1 VGGIL
6 QVPPAGLRPSP
17 LRQMGDDAVMTSQAA
32 RRPLERLLSGGLTVV
47 ILAILAFIGWQFL
60 GTNRAS
66 AHKQHT
72 VVGAIEDDWFD
83 RTGDAN
89 DDRLRIGQGFAIL
102 RIPRFGADFAVP
114 VIQGVG
120 DSELASGVG
129 HFSDTA
135 RPGQIGNF
143 AVAGHRVTRGQPFA
157 DFPSLRAGDKVIVE
171 TRTDVFTY
179 VLDGGGTDLTV
190 DHRDIAVV
198 QPVPGHPKA
207 TPRTALIT
215 LVTCSEIYHT
225 DNRSVVHGY
234 LVSAE
239 HV

>member
-1 VGGIL
+1 MVI
-6 QVPPAGLRPSP
+6 V
-17 LRQMGDDAVMTSQAA
+17 AA
-32 RRPLERLLSGGLTVV
+32 LGYL
-47 ILAILAFIGWQFL
+47 GWQFV
-60 GTNRAS
+60 GTNVVS
-66 AHKQHT
+66 EHKQHT
-72 VVGAIEDDWFD
+72 VVGAIQGDWSD

-89 DDRLRIGQGFAIL
+89 ADPLRMGQGFAIL
-102 RIPRFGADFAVP
+102 RIPRFGTDFQVP
-114 VIQGVG
+114 IIQGVE

-129 HFSDTA
+129 HFSDTV

-179 VLDGGGTDLTV
+179 VLDNDGTDITV
-190 DHRDIAVV
+190 GYQDTAVV

-207 TPRTALIT
+207 TPHRALIT
-215 LVTCSEIYHT
+215 LVTCSEIYRT
-225 DNRSVVHGY
+225 DDRSVVHGH
-234 LVSAE
+234 LVADA